1 MLVVDAACVV
11 EIVIRGKMVEEV
23 EARLAQ
29 DPVFAAPEII
39 DVEVLGVVRRELVR
53 GVLDETAAFLAAQS
67 LREWTGIRFG
77 HRPFIERVWEL
88 RHNVGTKDAFYI
100 ALAEALELTLVT
112 LDGRLSRAPG
122 IRCDIEV
129 LT

>member
-1 MLVVDAACVV
+1 MLVVDAACVI
-11 EIVIRGKMVEEV
+11 ELVIRGKQVDQV
-23 EARLAQ
+23 EARLAL
-29 DPVFAAPEII
+29 DPVFAAPEIV
-39 DVEVLGVVRRELVR
+39 DVEVLGVIRREHMH
-53 GVLDETAAFLAAQS
+53 GSLDETAAYLATQN

-77 HRPFIERVWEL
+77 HRPFIQRAWEL
-88 RHNVGTKDAFYI
+88 RHNVGTKDAFYV

-122 IRCDIEV
+122 IRCEVEV